1 MEILPYVPE
10 FVSIDEQWRLRF
22 SEFVEMGYVYNY
34 DIDVYIYTQYND
46 YVVCI
51 GKTFSPQKVREWGN
65 CLYTILRDNRKVFFF
80 RHKKGTDGFF
90 YKVFDVCFLFFF
102 IVLWLSLYLI
112 LYFLKRTYVL
122 YRTLQLHVVRF
133 GVIFLEL
140 PFRIVIDRM

>member
-1 MEILPYVPE
+1 M
-10 FVSIDEQWRLRF
+10 
-22 SEFVEMGYVYNY
+22 
-34 DIDVYIYTQYND
+34 YIYTQYND

-102 IVLWLSLYLI
+102 IVLWLSVNLI

-122 YRTLQLHVVRF
+122 YRTMHLHVVRF

-140 PFRIVIDRM
+140 PFHIVIFFKAISLYFFIRKHFGVVVFFFNIDNGNINIWI